1 MSKTASYIT
10 LGCKLNYAETS
21 TYERGFINAGYES
34 VPWNKGADLFV
45 INTCS
50 VTEHA
55 DKKSRNIIRKLHK
68 VSPDATIVVTG
79 CYAQLKKAEVEA
91 LEGVSLVFGANE
103 KSSLVTTTLD
113 YIAQRTEMAGSDNS
127 AACDT
132 CHGTGEHGEV
142 TSSDNTLADTAVV
155 TGTRHEVG
163 EHGEVTFSENAL
175 DDTAA
180 VTGTRHEAGEHGDS
194 TKMYRENVLDG
205 TKPSNSGI
213 LYREN
218 VLSGTKSTDAAST
231 VTPTDIRTDTNSAT
245 TSPQEETFA
254 AYSSGEERTRS
265 FLKVQDGCDN
275 FCAYCTVPYARGRS
289 RSISIDKAVS
299 EAKKIAASG
308 VKEIVLT
315 GVNTGDFGRKTG
327 ESFLDLLKA
336 LNDVQGI
343 ERYRISSIEPNLLTD
358 DIVDWIA
365 SGTKFLPHFHI
376 PLQSGSDTILKDV
389 GRKYTTEFFA
399 NKIAYIREK
408 MNPKPGELNADG
420 SKKPDV
426 FFGIDVIAGLP
437 GETDEL
443 FLETYNF
450 LKDKIKP
457 AFIHIFP
464 YSRRAGTRSAARKD
478 QVQDCVKTK
487 RVAMLE
493 ELCKTLN
500 EDFIASQKGVRE
512 QVLFEEDNNDGVMS
526 GYTGNYIK
534 VDRPWDPNLAGKI
547 VEVTL

>member
-113 YIAQRTEMAGSDNS
+113 YIAQRTES
-127 AACDT
+127 
-132 CHGTGEHGEV
+132 
-142 TSSDNTLADTAVV
+142 
-155 TGTRHEVG
+155 
-163 EHGEVTFSENAL
+163 
-175 DDTAA
+175 
-180 VTGTRHEAGEHGDS
+180 
-194 TKMYRENVLDG
+194 
-205 TKPSNSGI
+205 KP
-213 LYREN
+213 
-218 VLSGTKSTDAAST
+218 
-231 VTPTDIRTDTNSAT
+231 T

-308 VKEIVLT
+308 VKEIVIT

-450 LKDKIKP
+450 LKDRIKP

-500 EDFIASQKGVRE
+500 EEFIASQKGVRE
-512 QVLFEEDNNDGVMS
+512 HVLFEEDNNDGVMS

-534 VDRPWDPNLAGKI
+534 VDRPWDPTLAGKI

>member
-113 YIAQRTEMAGSDNS
+113 YIAQRTE
-127 AACDT
+127 
-132 CHGTGEHGEV
+132 
-142 TSSDNTLADTAVV
+142 
-155 TGTRHEVG
+155 
-163 EHGEVTFSENAL
+163 F
-175 DDTAA
+175 
-180 VTGTRHEAGEHGDS
+180 
-194 TKMYRENVLDG
+194 
-205 TKPSNSGI
+205 KP
-213 LYREN
+213 
-218 VLSGTKSTDAAST
+218 
-231 VTPTDIRTDTNSAT
+231 T
-245 TSPQEETFA
+245 TSQQEETFA

-450 LKDKIKP
+450 LKDRVKP

-500 EDFIASQKGVRE
+500 EEFIASQKGVRE
-512 QVLFEEDNNDGVMS
+512 HVLFEEDNNDGVMS

-534 VDRPWDPNLAGKI
+534 VDRPWDPTLAGKI

>member
-1 MSKTASYIT
+1 MNKTASYIT

-91 LEGVSLVFGANE
+91 LDGVSLVFGANE

-113 YIAQRTEMAGSDNS
+113 YIAQRTE
-127 AACDT
+127 
-132 CHGTGEHGEV
+132 
-142 TSSDNTLADTAVV
+142 
-155 TGTRHEVG
+155 
-163 EHGEVTFSENAL
+163 F
-175 DDTAA
+175 
-180 VTGTRHEAGEHGDS
+180 
-194 TKMYRENVLDG
+194 
-205 TKPSNSGI
+205 KP
-213 LYREN
+213 
-218 VLSGTKSTDAAST
+218 
-231 VTPTDIRTDTNSAT
+231 T

-399 NKIAYIREK
+399 NKIDYIRKK

-450 LKDKIKP
+450 LKDRIKP

-500 EDFIASQKGVRE
+500 EEFIASQKGVRE

-534 VDRPWDPNLAGKI
+534 VDRPWDPTLAGKI